1 MPDRERVATISLKN
15 LTDVAKTRARHFR
28 LVTEV
33 FFVSVIPTDPM
44 APISDQGGKTVR
56 RGGVS

>member
-1 MPDRERVATISLKN
+1 MPDRAQVATISLEN
-15 LTDVAKTRARHFR
+15 LTDVAKTRARHFD

-44 APISDQGGKTVR
+44 APIPGQGRKGR
-56 RGGVS
+56 